1 MHKLSREVLQRI
13 FESYWLPFWV
23 YVMIQEREM
32 ERVVSMSYMITYFMP
47 ISPYPF
53 ACSVA
58 WLLHV
63 TSPRKRVLSADCQ
76 TMAPCGKPKDGWDK
90 EFTKTFPLFGGDALS
105 FFFICCVF
113 VELQLN
119 SNWICCFWSV
129 FFGAG
134 KLCSRDGLLQVL
146 FFLFYCLEYRWL
158 VSFACKYNDGKLWP
172 FWKMRVEIFSR

>member
-53 ACSVA
+53 AWSVA
-58 WLLHV
+58 WLHV

-76 TMAPCGKPKDGWDK
+76 RMAPCDKPKDGWDK
-90 EFTKTFPLFGGDALS
+90 EFSKTFPLFGGDALN
-105 FFFICCVF
+105 FFFH
-113 VELQLN
+113 LL
-119 SNWICCFWSV
+119 CFRRAPAKFKLDMLFLKR
-129 FFGAG
+129 FFRCWKVMFPGWLASSTLLFILLLGVSLAG
-134 KLCSRDGLLQVL
+134 K
-146 FFLFYCLEYRWL
+146 FCL
-158 VSFACKYNDGKLWP
+158 
-172 FWKMRVEIFSR
+172 